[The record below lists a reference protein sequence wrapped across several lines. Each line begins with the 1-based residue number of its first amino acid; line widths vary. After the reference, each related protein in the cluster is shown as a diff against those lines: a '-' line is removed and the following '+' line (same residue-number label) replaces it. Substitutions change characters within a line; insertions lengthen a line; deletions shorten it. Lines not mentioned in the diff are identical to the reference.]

1 MRDSFNLLP
10 PYSRVWIF
18 QTDRFLT
25 DSECREIQL
34 RLNEFIPNWASHG
47 NGLNGGFKLEK
58 NLFVIV
64 GVDESQ
70 SMASGCSID
79 SLTRVIKEL
88 GISLNVDFFN
98 RLAIA
103 YENQQGKVEIVSM
116 AAFKALINSNQVNY
130 ETIVFNNLVASKEEF
145 DQKWRTNVGQSW
157 HANLFQ
163 LA

>member
-1 MRDSFNLLP
+1 MHDSFSLLP

-88 GISLNVDFFN
+88 GTALNVDFFN

-103 YENQQGKVEIVSM
+103 YENQQGKLEIVSM
-116 AAFKALINSNQVNY
+116 TAFKALISSNQVNY
-130 ETIVFNNLVASKEEF
+130 DTIVFNNLVASKEEF

>member
-1 MRDSFNLLP
+1 MRDSFSLLP

-88 GISLNVDFFN
+88 GSSLNVDFFN

-103 YENQQGKVEIVSM
+103 YENQQGKLEIVSM
-116 AAFKALINSNQVNY
+116 TAFKALISSNQVNY
-130 ETIVFNNLVASKEEF
+130 DTIVFNNLVASKEEF

>member
-1 MRDSFNLLP
+1 MHDSFSLLP

-88 GISLNVDFFN
+88 GTALNVDFFN
-98 RLAIA
+98 RLAIV
-103 YENQQGKVEIVSM
+103 YENQQGKLEIVSM
-116 AAFKALINSNQVNY
+116 TAFKALINSNQVNY
-130 ETIVFNNLVASKEEF
+130 DTIVFNNLVASKEEF

>member
-1 MRDSFNLLP
+1 MHDSFSLLP

-88 GISLNVDFFN
+88 ETSLNVDFFN

-103 YENQQGKVEIVSM
+103 YENQQGKLEIVSM
-116 AAFKALINSNQVNY
+116 TAFKALISSNQVNY
-130 ETIVFNNLVASKEEF
+130 DTIVFNNLVASKEEF

>member
-1 MRDSFNLLP
+1 MHDSFSLLP

-25 DSECREIQL
+25 GSECREIQL
-34 RLNEFIPNWASHG
+34 RLNDFIPNWASHG

-64 GVDESQ
+64 GVDESK

-88 GISLNVDFFN
+88 GTSLNLDFFN

-103 YENQQGKVEIVSM
+103 YENQQGKLEIVSM
-116 AAFKALINSNQVNY
+116 TAFKALISSSQVNY
-130 ETIVFNNLVASKEEF
+130 DTIVFNNLVASKEEF

>member
-1 MRDSFNLLP
+1 MHDSFNLLP

-116 AAFKALINSNQVNY
+116 AAFKALISSNQVNY
-130 ETIVFNNLVASKEEF
+130 DTIVFNNLVASKEEF

>member
-1 MRDSFNLLP
+1 MHDSFSLLP

-88 GISLNVDFFN
+88 GMALNVDFFN

-103 YENQQGKVEIVSM
+103 YENQQGKLEIVSM
-116 AAFKALINSNQVNY
+116 TAFKALISSNQVNY
-130 ETIVFNNLVASKEEF
+130 DTIVFNNLVASKEEF

>member
-1 MRDSFNLLP
+1 MHDSFSLLP

-88 GISLNVDFFN
+88 GMSLNVDFFN

-103 YENQQGKVEIVSM
+103 YENQQGKLEIVSM
-116 AAFKALINSNQVNY
+116 TAFKALINSNQVNY
-130 ETIVFNNLVASKEEF
+130 DTIVFNNLVASKEEF

>member
-1 MRDSFNLLP
+1 MHDSFSLLP

-58 NLFVIV
+58 NLFVII
-64 GVDESQ
+64 GVDESK

-88 GISLNVDFFN
+88 GTSLNVDFFN

-103 YENQQGKVEIVSM
+103 FENQQGKLEIVSM
-116 AAFKALINSNQVNY
+116 TAFKALISSNQVNFD
-130 ETIVFNNLVASKEEF
+130 TIVFNNLVASKEEF